1 MISEAVEE
9 NTRTTNEMN
18 NTAVSVSSIMVKA
31 VPYNLEYTVAG
42 GDSQVLSILFLFK
55 VYTLYSAR

>member
-1 MISEAVEE
+1 MVSEAVPEE
-9 NTRTTNEMN
+9 NTRTTNELN

-42 GDSQVLSILFLFK
+42 GDSQVLSILFLF
-55 VYTLYSAR
+55 